1 MPKQNYIGRNPSPQ
15 NVSDS
20 SSAQSTRALPNPEL
34 PLQLLRP
41 GSPALMNLGF
51 GSSVLLGG
59 SLPLSAFQM
68 GVHYLNLNSEVTP
81 PLEKAPRCIFYTAG
95 YHCENCLVHY
105 RLDLE
110 SKTDLAFAERV
121 QNPEANGCRSGV
133 APTS

>member
-1 MPKQNYIGRNPSPQ
+1 MPKQIYIGRNPSPQ

-20 SSAQSTRALPNPEL
+20 SRAQSTRALPNPEL

-59 SLPLSAFQM
+59 GPASLSVPDGSSLFKSQLRS
-68 GVHYLNLNSEVTP
+68 HPP
-81 PLEKAPRCIFYTAG
+81 PLEKAPRIIFYTAG
-95 YHCENCLVHY
+95 YHCENCFVHY

-110 SKTDLAFAERV
+110 SGLAFAERV
-121 QNPEANGCRSGV
+121 QNPGANECRSGV